1 MKSLRRQYDLR
12 MVWRVLVLSHRY
24 YAWALRKPSRR
35 SYGPKPLQKEQT
47 MVTPPMW
54 SALNVRNKLALRCA
68 QRRTFK
74 ATTNAHHPLPIAPKG
89 WLYLAG
95 SEDLYTDSSPMRW
108 ANV

>member
-1 MKSLRRQYDLR
+1 
-12 MVWRVLVLSHRY
+12 MVCRVLVLSRRY
-24 YAWALRKPSRR
+24 HAWALRKPSRR

-47 MVTPPMW
+47 DGY
-54 SALNVRNKLALRCA
+54 SADVERIKRLGNNLGLRCA
-68 QRRTFK
+68 QRCTFK